1 MIYIFFSNT
10 ANTASKKKYYF
21 DILVH
26 FRSCWESKFSLF
38 SSFRNAF
45 LKATLWLRSFLM
57 TFWQTE
63 DVSTEGPNTSLRSY
77 AFSCYLKMWVKILF
91 NCYRYVLGLP
101 LVILWG
107 IDRTRQKKFIQFL
120 YQRLNTCKFQWQCNT
135 CCNFTDVLYSVWHI
149 KHSILKRFSEN
160 LSFFK
165 KHGIWWAIRE
175 IYWSSLDL
183 YSVYTHSQDICMAS

>member
-1 MIYIFFSNT
+1 MVQTSHYQTRKLSIVWLHRSKCLVVSSFIYKKKKKVFYKIYVLTIMMYIFFSNI

-38 SSFRNAF
+38 SFFRNAF

-57 TFWQTE
+57 TFRQTE

-77 AFSCYLKMWVKILF
+77 DFSCYLKMWVKILF

-107 IDRTRQKKFIQFL
+107 IDRTRHKNI
-120 YQRLNTCKFQWQCNT
+120 YT
-135 CCNFTDVLYSVWHI
+135 VSVPAT
-149 KHSILKRFSEN
+149 E
-160 LSFFK
+160 
-165 KHGIWWAIRE
+165 
-175 IYWSSLDL
+175 Y
-183 YSVYTHSQDICMAS
+183 M

>member
-1 MIYIFFSNT
+1 
-10 ANTASKKKYYF
+10 
-21 DILVH
+21 
-26 FRSCWESKFSLF
+26 
-38 SSFRNAF
+38 
-45 LKATLWLRSFLM
+45 M
-57 TFWQTE
+57 TFRQTE

-77 AFSCYLKMWVKILF
+77 DFSCYLKMWVKILF

-107 IDRTRQKKFIQFL
+107 IDRTRQKTFIQFL

-160 LSFFK
+160 WM
-165 KHGIWWAIRE
+165 IWWAIRE